1 MKYTGPTFR
10 PPLEANTP
18 LLQVTVGCAH
28 NKCSFCTMY
37 KDTPFTIEQIDQ
49 VEKGS

>member
-1 MKYTGPTFR
+1 MKYTGTTYR
-10 PPLEANTP
+10 PPIKAGTV

-37 KDTPFTIEQIDQ
+37 KD
-49 VEKGS
+49 V